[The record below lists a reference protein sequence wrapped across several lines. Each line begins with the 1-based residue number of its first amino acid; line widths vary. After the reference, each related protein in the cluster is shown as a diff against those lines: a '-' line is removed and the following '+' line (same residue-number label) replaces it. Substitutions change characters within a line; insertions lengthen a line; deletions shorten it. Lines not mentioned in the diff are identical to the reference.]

1 MHVMA
6 ECSEG
11 SDLAGL
17 TIVSDLV
24 GVRTAFSRWVPV
36 GGLVVCGLRVEG
48 GLGLV
53 RHDFDFDI
61 NVEYDE

>member
-1 MHVMA
+1 MHVMG

-17 TIVSDLV
+17 TIVSDRV

-36 GGLVVCGLRVEG
+36 GGFVVCGLRVEG

-53 RHDFDFDI
+53 RHNFGVDI
-61 NVEYDE
+61 DVEYDK